1 MNDEVYITAHKS
13 SQNAGGCRW
22 HVLRAHQIA
31 IRAIKESD
39 AVACVSF
46 GLVCQTAKFGFP
58 RLRYTEDRLC
68 RLRKLRNCYPTDK
81 LTWNRDRWVE
91 LAKKIL
97 FILKIVWIWLIVNT
111 QYKSF
116 NSLIIL
122 VLVSQ
127 LIVSVSVSPS
137 DMIGKVTVHEHSGRI
152 MH

>member
-1 MNDEVYITAHKS
+1 MSRI
-13 SQNAGGCRW
+13 G
-22 HVLRAHQIA
+22 
-31 IRAIKESD
+31 
-39 AVACVSF
+39 
-46 GLVCQTAKFGFP
+46 
-58 RLRYTEDRLC
+58 
-68 RLRKLRNCYPTDK
+68 
-81 LTWNRDRWVE
+81 
-91 LAKKIL
+91 KKIL